1 MGYRDID
8 QQMFRTL
15 KKTKPQNCPDNRLV
29 RLKRTLMKH
38 IDDVPSSGII
48 TKKNLCVGIYS
59 AFEYLTVSLIIW
71 QCLSLFDSTFDYF
84 TVIIIKYT
92 CVPLLTLRCPLQS
105 VHSSPSPLSRS
116 FGNTCDSIEVIHGLC
131 SVLNSFKTI
140 WIWCLYKNPW
150 PLFFQ
155 KY

>member
-59 AFEYLTVSLIIW
+59 HGGLPAKGKEVFV
-71 QCLSLFDSTFDYF
+71 
-84 TVIIIKYT
+84 YT
-92 CVPLLTLRCPLQS
+92 SGLE
-105 VHSSPSPLSRS
+105 
-116 FGNTCDSIEVIHGLC
+116 IE
-131 SVLNSFKTI
+131 
-140 WIWCLYKNPW
+140 
-150 PLFFQ
+150 
-155 KY
+155 